1 MMALATAEAAEND
14 DAARDDDSPESTRD
28 AQRDKLFRSRS

>member
-1 MMALATAEAAEND
+1 MMALAAAEAAENGD
-14 DAARDDDSPESTRD
+14 TTRDDDSPESTRD

>member
-1 MMALATAEAAEND
+1 MMALAAAEAAENGGTT
-14 DAARDDDSPESTRD
+14 RDDDSPESTRD

>member
-1 MMALATAEAAEND
+1 MMALAAAEAAENG

>member
-1 MMALATAEAAEND
+1 MMALAAAEAAENG

-28 AQRDKLFRSRS
+28 GQRDKLFRSRS